1 MLNSRLIWNSGE
13 NAKRQK
19 PEFLNSHYQLAIS
32 YPALKK
38 KGISESL
45 RSFVD
50 KQQRH
55 PMGIDARLAPL
66 K

>member
-38 KGISESL
+38 KGISDA
-45 RSFVD
+45 F
-50 KQQRH
+50 QAY
-55 PMGIDARLAPL
+55 ARL
-66 K
+66 KCHFS